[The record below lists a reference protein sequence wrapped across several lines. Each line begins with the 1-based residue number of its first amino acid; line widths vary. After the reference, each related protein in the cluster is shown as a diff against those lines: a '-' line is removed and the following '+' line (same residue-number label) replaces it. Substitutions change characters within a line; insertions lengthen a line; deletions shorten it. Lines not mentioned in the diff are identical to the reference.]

1 MTSKAD
7 YGKVAL
13 EIAKHLN
20 AFRLAFKTYNVA
32 ELDEMIKAVAGEGA
46 RVSTDTSSQEFQN
59 ALLERGFLIFPPI
72 QESEDGYIRVIRAN
86 SIVGNLLNAFR
97 YVGPSG
103 DEELAKL
110 LTQLKSRRRPDDLAA
125 DVISD

>member
-1 MTSKAD
+1 MASKSD
-7 YGKVAL
+7 YGKVAS

-32 ELDEMIKAVAGEGA
+32 DLDSMIKAIAGEGA
-46 RVSTDTSSQEFQN
+46 RVSTDKSAREFQN
-59 ALLERGFLIFPPI
+59 ALLERGFLIFPSI
-72 QESEDGYIRVIRAN
+72 QESEDGFVRVIRAN

-103 DEELAKL
+103 DEELATL
-110 LTQLKSRRRPDDLAA
+110 LIQLKSRRRVDDLAA
-125 DVISD
+125 DSSD